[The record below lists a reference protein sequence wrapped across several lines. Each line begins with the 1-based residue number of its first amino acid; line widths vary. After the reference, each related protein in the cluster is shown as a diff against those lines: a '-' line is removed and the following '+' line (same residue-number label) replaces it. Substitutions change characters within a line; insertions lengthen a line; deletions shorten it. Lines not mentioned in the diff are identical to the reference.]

1 MLLGKSYDEIVLGEK
16 AAFTK
21 TMAESDVYTFAG
33 ITGDL
38 NPAHINESHAAQTFF
53 KKRIV
58 HGMLISGLISSVLGM
73 HLPGPGTI
81 YMKQSLNFL
90 APVYFGDTITA
101 EVEVIEKI
109 EEKKRLR
116 LKTTC
121 TNQDGVVVVDGEALV
136 SPPRK

>member
-16 AAFTK
+16 AVFTK
-21 TMAESDVYTFAG
+21 TIAESDVYTFAG

-38 NPAHINESHAAQTFF
+38 NPAHINEPYTAQTFF
-53 KKRIV
+53 KKRIA
-58 HGMLISGLISSVLGM
+58 HGMLVSSLISSVLGM
-73 HLPGPGTI
+73 QLPGPGTI

-90 APVYFGDTITA
+90 SPVYFGDTITA
-101 EVEVIEKI
+101 EVEVIEMFA
-109 EEKKRLR
+109 EKKRLR

-121 TNQDGVVVVDGEALV
+121 TNQDGKIVVDGEALV